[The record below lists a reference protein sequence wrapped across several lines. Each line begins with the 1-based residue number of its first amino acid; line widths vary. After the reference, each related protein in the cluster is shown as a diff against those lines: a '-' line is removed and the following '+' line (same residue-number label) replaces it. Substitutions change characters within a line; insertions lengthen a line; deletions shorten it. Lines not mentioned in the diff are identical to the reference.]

1 MSKAECRKFSPN
13 IFNKQKCASCF
24 KHKEEHSAAALDS
37 NRASRKV
44 QRCGF
49 LFVAPDWD
57 FSNPLNRT
65 KRWQRRWFVLYDDGE
80 LTYSVDDHPET
91 VPHGVIDMSKVLE
104 VADAE
109 DVTGNSYSVA
119 LTAPDRVTFIK
130 GTCRDESRWWMDALD
145 VYTTA
150 MVKGR
155 NKRNATF
162 PGGRASTHSSAT
174 TREASGAEPFQTPP
188 VSRRRLMSCQSEP
201 VARPPA
207 QPPPRES
214 RPSVQPAAK
223 ENRPPASEPL
233 PVPGAAQPANDAD
246 PLPASSESP
255 PTQDRCRTRRLAKLA
270 RQTRQGRAKS
280 ADTIAEILST
290 GRSSQNFLNEEE
302 QPQRITD
309 SLDSTDSSGSA
320 RLTSTSKQEDGGDL
334 ADYSSRREEKLKDI
348 ADSLTRPRPTRT
360 LSFLQSIEHSKLQSA
375 DEKPTRENDDDS
387 SVGRSATPPSDVV
400 IGTDRPDAGDAVVGG
415 GDTTELRVNLP
426 AEELL
431 RIKKGWLMKLTEKKT
446 WAKHWFVL
454 RGTSLILYRDTGAED
469 LNVTDGLIDLNGAQ
483 WVEECETEKNYG
495 FQITTWDGTRIQ
507 LSAMTSGIRGN
518 WIQALRSAAHLSDSD
533 HRLSLGERLER
544 QLDTARRPLYTTA
557 ERDTAMV
564 APSSGRQAAPQ
575 STDSCRS
582 ASESSDGSGG
592 ERADKISDS
601 PPESLGS
608 LTRTKD
614 RVRSRSSS
622 SSRSTKRSRSSPDG
636 SRSSTLDQFPTP
648 EELGSPVETPTESA
662 DQEAMQGVNVEGEQ
676 QQGQQQGQLQ
686 EQLAGQ
692 LQQECEEKE
701 SQQRVPLSQ
710 RQHEPLQ
717 RQHAPLQRTDN
728 RQQQQ
733 QTQRLGTT
741 EQEDQ
746 PKQQEEEHQQQ
757 EQQQGNLQQRQE
769 EQQKQQQ
776 PKQSTVA
783 EVSPFRRSWGLG
795 RESLRSSLR
804 SDNLYSGRLE
814 DTREPFTAGL
824 DRSKLRSSLRT
835 LPTEPSTGGHDPV
848 LSRLRQRIAVLEADR
863 SEAERQARRAV
874 AEQAGHATELA
885 EWRGRASSLE
895 HQLTQ
900 LLQRLQHQERQLAEQ
915 TEQVQQLQQVERR
928 YHQLLRQ
935 YDELQASRT
944 AVEDGEQWRRHYERL
959 EERYLSDHADW
970 ERQLNE
976 AEQRLHELRQKSDA
990 HAETD
995 RSVHQL
1001 TAQLRQ
1007 AETQLR
1013 QLTDQLE
1020 ASRQGRQQEVAGL
1033 RQEATVRETE
1043 MRRLKAELEAQQSTR
1058 DAIKQD
1064 KSEVYK
1070 LKDLVHELRSLLED
1084 RASELERQRKEAK
1097 AARQELTE
1105 ARQELAEVR
1114 QEMESVQARLQQGI
1128 EENETLS
1135 ARVRALSGQR
1145 GLSRAGSTSLGTS
1158 RERMSSRRQL
1168 QIASIASLSDLTAG
1182 VTTDTDNLGRDQL
1195 QDEYSALLDRFD
1207 KAVAEIRALKRQ
1219 LRELQGQQDQTE
1231 LETARLKQQ
1240 LENRNEAQA
1249 AEAALMKDRLQDL
1262 TAKLATSE
1270 KQARQLKQK
1279 LAKGDARDRRR
1290 TSSLKGRES
1299 FSIPAELETKLSE
1312 LEKRV
1317 AAWDGK
1323 TTTETTPS
1331 TGSASQASNTSDQ
1344 ATPSVRSSQPD
1355 AAAATGS
1362 GTGEPARARRSRSF
1376 EESTKAW
1383 RLRRKSLDSATA
1395 SDSLKVIMRVNS
1407 LEQRVAARNTKS
1419 PSPPRRSPAPVRK
1432 VSPAPVRKVRA
1443 RSAELRPASPDRP
1456 TGELRTRLRKL
1467 ESLVRQVREQ
1477 LETCVGELQA
1487 TEIPEISSVCGRL
1500 SDTVSL
1506 LSGAR
1511 LQPSDGIRAVVERV
1525 RQLLLRKAH
1534 EQAQAQAQL
1543 KAARRW
1549 TAAER
1554 RRLSAERLAY
1564 QTVVLACLAEALQAA
1579 GRPAPF
1585 ERRLRLQL
1593 LLETHRRV
1601 GTLRHRLTT
1610 GEGVEN
1616 VSSGMVEAFSSLLAE
1631 HLGSLEESAALL
1643 RPTGA
1648 GTGAG
1653 AGGSSAPTRR
1663 TPAVQQDRQLRR
1675 LHHSLLKQESEVTA
1689 AVTAFKTDKLSRL
1702 AESLAAETLLGG
1714 QQPPADDDQ
1723 LLEEEKVRDAW
1734 NMAQNTITEEM
1745 VEAEMSTMML
1755 KFVELYE
1762 RDLEVDRQHCFLL
1775 VQAQQ
1780 QLAERRYTVAT
1791 DSLRAEMEEA
1801 VMALSQRY
1809 ETALARLRAAPEPP
1823 PPPPADQS
1831 DRLLAEL
1838 ADVVAQK
1845 AIVDGY
1851 LSVISDEDE
1860 SGSDATL
1867 EIIEEDPA
1875 GDRAVP
1881 LDTSLQRDSALAV
1894 FFGEGASASDQAEL
1908 QHLYRAAVERCR
1920 GELSDYG
1927 VAIPAGQ
1934 TLDEFCE
1941 RTQETVAAVRAECTA
1956 QLQQER
1962 NRHKEQVRSLEREL
1976 DSLRKS
1982 RLRPR
1987 SVDKSRRRVSDI
1999 TGMVASAELETAP
2012 LGVIRQELTQGTS
2025 TASVPA
2031 SAEEPCRQC
2040 EELRARTETLSS
2052 EHTSELKALRKVQ
2065 DAELEQLR
2073 REMTSEVNK
2082 VTATY
2087 EREKE
2092 ALASEVRLLRRRLES
2107 LETEYETQLSSLR
2120 GQYERTAGE
2129 GAEKPHDDALAE
2141 ESIRRRYQAEI
2152 EQLRALCEKGL
2163 VAMENSHRRI
2173 IADLEEKHHRELR
2186 ALEAE
2191 KQQALAEETQAT
2203 LAALDALRKAHETE
2217 VQREICKFKDEF
2229 IKKMQPTLDVGK
2241 LQKEHVA
2248 EMGDIKGEILSLS
2261 EKYSIKCLETASLEE
2276 KVETQTRSL
2285 QEANQRVFQ
2294 LDARNKQLRAQLSAN
2309 ISELSEGNSAAGKS
2323 SAGQQL
2329 ALARSQLT
2337 ETREEAQRLQHQLES
2352 TQKREAELTAL
2363 CGQLCSYLRAE
2374 RQLRTDEVSSL
2385 RARLE
2390 HVVLTASRCQ
2400 QGSRVGAH
2408 GSGGSSDAEEQP
2420 PRLRRGASLNPARIR
2435 ELMRSP
2441 SCPRLTG
2448 SVLSAAALGGRLSSP
2463 LSGMV
2468 ASRKKVF
2475 ETPTPDSGRQTQ
2487 RI

>member
-1 MSKAECRKFSPN
+1 MFHDGWE
-13 IFNKQKCASCF
+13 
-24 KHKEEHSAAALDS
+24 
-37 NRASRKV
+37 ASRKV

-150 MVKGR
+150 MVK
-155 NKRNATF
+155 
-162 PGGRASTHSSAT
+162 
-174 TREASGAEPFQTPP
+174 
-188 VSRRRLMSCQSEP
+188 
-201 VARPPA
+201 
-207 QPPPRES
+207 
-214 RPSVQPAAK
+214 
-223 ENRPPASEPL
+223 
-233 PVPGAAQPANDAD
+233 
-246 PLPASSESP
+246 
-255 PTQDRCRTRRLAKLA
+255 DRCRTRRLAKLA

-290 GRSSQNFLNEEE
+290 GRSSQ
-302 QPQRITD
+302 
-309 SLDSTDSSGSA
+309 
-320 RLTSTSKQEDGGDL
+320 
-334 ADYSSRREEKLKDI
+334 
-348 ADSLTRPRPTRT
+348 
-360 LSFLQSIEHSKLQSA
+360 LQSA

-495 FQITTWDGTRIQ
+495 FQIT
-507 LSAMTSGIRGN
+507 
-518 WIQALRSAAHLSDSD
+518 
-533 HRLSLGERLER
+533 
-544 QLDTARRPLYTTA
+544 
-557 ERDTAMV
+557 
-564 APSSGRQAAPQ
+564 
-575 STDSCRS
+575 
-582 ASESSDGSGG
+582 
-592 ERADKISDS
+592 
-601 PPESLGS
+601 
-608 LTRTKD
+608 
-614 RVRSRSSS
+614 
-622 SSRSTKRSRSSPDG
+622 
-636 SRSSTLDQFPTP
+636 
-648 EELGSPVETPTESA
+648 
-662 DQEAMQGVNVEGEQ
+662 
-676 QQGQQQGQLQ
+676 
-686 EQLAGQ
+686 
-692 LQQECEEKE
+692 
-701 SQQRVPLSQ
+701 
-710 RQHEPLQ
+710 
-717 RQHAPLQRTDN
+717 
-728 RQQQQ
+728 
-733 QTQRLGTT
+733 
-741 EQEDQ
+741 
-746 PKQQEEEHQQQ
+746 
-757 EQQQGNLQQRQE
+757 
-769 EQQKQQQ
+769 
-776 PKQSTVA
+776 
-783 EVSPFRRSWGLG
+783 
-795 RESLRSSLR
+795 ESLRSSLR
-804 SDNLYSGRLE
+804 SDSLYSGRLE
-814 DTREPFTAGL
+814 DNREPFTAGL

-863 SEAERQARRAV
+863 SEAERQARRA
-874 AEQAGHATELA
+874 
-885 EWRGRASSLE
+885 
-895 HQLTQ
+895 
-900 LLQRLQHQERQLAEQ
+900 
-915 TEQVQQLQQVERR
+915 
-928 YHQLLRQ
+928 
-935 YDELQASRT
+935 
-944 AVEDGEQWRRHYERL
+944 
-959 EERYLSDHADW
+959 
-970 ERQLNE
+970 
-976 AEQRLHELRQKSDA
+976 
-990 HAETD
+990 
-995 RSVHQL
+995 
-1001 TAQLRQ
+1001 
-1007 AETQLR
+1007 
-1013 QLTDQLE
+1013 
-1020 ASRQGRQQEVAGL
+1020 
-1033 RQEATVRETE
+1033 
-1043 MRRLKAELEAQQSTR
+1043 
-1058 DAIKQD
+1058 
-1064 KSEVYK
+1064 
-1070 LKDLVHELRSLLED
+1070 
-1084 RASELERQRKEAK
+1084 
-1097 AARQELTE
+1097 
-1105 ARQELAEVR
+1105 
-1114 QEMESVQARLQQGI
+1114 
-1128 EENETLS
+1128 
-1135 ARVRALSGQR
+1135 
-1145 GLSRAGSTSLGTS
+1145 
-1158 RERMSSRRQL
+1158 
-1168 QIASIASLSDLTAG
+1168 
-1182 VTTDTDNLGRDQL
+1182 
-1195 QDEYSALLDRFD
+1195 
-1207 KAVAEIRALKRQ
+1207 
-1219 LRELQGQQDQTE
+1219 
-1231 LETARLKQQ
+1231 
-1240 LENRNEAQA
+1240 
-1249 AEAALMKDRLQDL
+1249 
-1262 TAKLATSE
+1262 
-1270 KQARQLKQK
+1270 
-1279 LAKGDARDRRR
+1279 
-1290 TSSLKGRES
+1290 
-1299 FSIPAELETKLSE
+1299 
-1312 LEKRV
+1312 
-1317 AAWDGK
+1317 
-1323 TTTETTPS
+1323 
-1331 TGSASQASNTSDQ
+1331 
-1344 ATPSVRSSQPD
+1344 
-1355 AAAATGS
+1355 
-1362 GTGEPARARRSRSF
+1362 
-1376 EESTKAW
+1376 
-1383 RLRRKSLDSATA
+1383 
-1395 SDSLKVIMRVNS
+1395 
-1407 LEQRVAARNTKS
+1407 
-1419 PSPPRRSPAPVRK
+1419 
-1432 VSPAPVRKVRA
+1432 
-1443 RSAELRPASPDRP
+1443 
-1456 TGELRTRLRKL
+1456 
-1467 ESLVRQVREQ
+1467 SLVRQVREQ

-1487 TEIPEISSVCGRL
+1487 TEIPE
-1500 SDTVSL
+1500 
-1506 LSGAR
+1506 
-1511 LQPSDGIRAVVERV
+1511 
-1525 RQLLLRKAH
+1525 
-1534 EQAQAQAQL
+1534 
-1543 KAARRW
+1543 
-1549 TAAER
+1549 
-1554 RRLSAERLAY
+1554 
-1564 QTVVLACLAEALQAA
+1564 
-1579 GRPAPF
+1579 
-1585 ERRLRLQL
+1585 
-1593 LLETHRRV
+1593 
-1601 GTLRHRLTT
+1601 
-1610 GEGVEN
+1610 
-1616 VSSGMVEAFSSLLAE
+1616 MVEAFSSLLAE

-1653 AGGSSAPTRR
+1653 AGGSSAPARR

-1962 NRHKEQVRSLEREL
+1962 NRHKEQ
-1976 DSLRKS
+1976 
-1982 RLRPR
+1982 
-1987 SVDKSRRRVSDI
+1987 
-1999 TGMVASAELETAP
+1999 
-2012 LGVIRQELTQGTS
+2012 
-2025 TASVPA
+2025 
-2031 SAEEPCRQC
+2031 
-2040 EELRARTETLSS
+2040 
-2052 EHTSELKALRKVQ
+2052 
-2065 DAELEQLR
+2065 
-2073 REMTSEVNK
+2073 
-2082 VTATY
+2082 
-2087 EREKE
+2087 
-2092 ALASEVRLLRRRLES
+2092 
-2107 LETEYETQLSSLR
+2107 
-2120 GQYERTAGE
+2120 
-2129 GAEKPHDDALAE
+2129 
-2141 ESIRRRYQAEI
+2141 
-2152 EQLRALCEKGL
+2152 ALCEKGL

-2309 ISELSEGNSAAGKS
+2309 ISELSEG
-2323 SAGQQL
+2323 
-2329 ALARSQLT
+2329 
-2337 ETREEAQRLQHQLES
+2337 
-2352 TQKREAELTAL
+2352 
-2363 CGQLCSYLRAE
+2363 
-2374 RQLRTDEVSSL
+2374 
-2385 RARLE
+2385 
-2390 HVVLTASRCQ
+2390 
-2400 QGSRVGAH
+2400 SRVSAH
-2408 GSGGSSDAEEQP
+2408 GSGGSSDAEEQQ

-2448 SVLSAAALGGRLSSP
+2448 SVLSAAALGVAFPRLSPEWWP
-2463 LSGMV
+2463 LAKRCRDADSRPAAARLRGSE
-2468 ASRKKVF
+2468 ASATDLKR
-2475 ETPTPDSGRQTQ
+2475 S
-2487 RI
+2487 